1 MVLKSPAKL
10 SSDSCKKLLFM
21 PIILPVKGVLP
32 QIPES
37 CFIAPNA
44 TIVGD
49 VTAGPDCSFWFNAVV
64 RGDVNKITLGSRVN
78 VQDGACIHCTYEKT
92 ETVIGNDV
100 SIGHNAIVHGCV
112 VEDKVLIG
120 MGAIVMDNARI
131 GTGSVIAAGAV
142 VLEGTVVPPGTVW
155 AGVPAKKVK
164 EVSAELMAGEVERIA
179 KNYLFYSSW
188 FQEKPEPGKILDPIK

>member
-1 MVLKSPAKL
+1 
-10 SSDSCKKLLFM
+10 M
-21 PIILPVKGVLP
+21 PVILPVKGVSPILP
-32 QIPES
+32 DS

-49 VTAGPDCSFWFNAVV
+49 VTAGEECSFWFNAVV
-64 RGDVNKITLGSRVN
+64 RGDVNKIVLGNRVN

-92 ETVIGNDV
+92 QTVIGNDV
-100 SIGHNAIVHGCV
+100 SIGHNAIVHGCT

-164 EVSAELMAGEVERIA
+164 DVSAELMAGEVERIA

-188 FQEKPEPGKILDPIK
+188 FKDNTGDGKK